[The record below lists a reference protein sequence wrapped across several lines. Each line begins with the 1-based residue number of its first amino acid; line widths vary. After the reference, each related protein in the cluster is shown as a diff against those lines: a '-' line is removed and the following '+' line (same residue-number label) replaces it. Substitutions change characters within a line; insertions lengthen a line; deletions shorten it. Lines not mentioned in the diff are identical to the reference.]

1 MVKNDKPIV
10 CHKCGNDMF
19 VIKESILGI
28 SIRCSSCGEG
38 KIFGPDI
45 SARTIISILKEKD
58 LKIDGTLKNVEISP
72 EFIEFMKEKK
82 TKPKDDLHD

>member
-1 MVKNDKPIV
+1 MKHIA
-10 CHKCGNDMF
+10 
-19 VIKESILGI
+19 I
-28 SIRCSSCGEG
+28 S
-38 KIFGPDI
+38 
-45 SARTIISILKEKD
+45 LKEKD